1 MIKPLKKMEIHEIIW
16 LNIDASCTKDT
27 DIDVYSSHY
36 LVWRTGINIKVIP
49 VRLCKWTL
57 ARVLNQN
64 TVTVYSIYTKRITL
78 L

>member
-1 MIKPLKKMEIHEIIW
+1 MEIHEIIW

-27 DIDVYSSHY
+27 EIHVYSGRY

-49 VRLCKWTL
+49 VGLRKWTL

-64 TVTVYSIYTKRITL
+64 TVTLYSI
-78 L
+78 